1 MRVRSTDYLRSG
13 VDYGSTMIQA
23 MNGYKVKPKPS
34 VVQTLTKKDYSPS
47 SDESRVFATE
57 KRNLG
62 LLKKLD
68 QFC

>member
-1 MRVRSTDYLRSG
+1 
-13 VDYGSTMIQA
+13 

-34 VVQTLTKKDYSPS
+34 VVQTLKKKDNSPKP
-47 SDESRVFATE
+47 DESGVFATE